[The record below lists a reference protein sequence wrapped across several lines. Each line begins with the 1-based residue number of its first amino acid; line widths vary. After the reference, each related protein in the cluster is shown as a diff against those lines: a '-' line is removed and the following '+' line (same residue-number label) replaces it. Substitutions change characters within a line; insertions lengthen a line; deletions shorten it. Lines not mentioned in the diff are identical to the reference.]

1 MIKAVASGA
10 GSGYFPFA
18 PGTAGTLV
26 GIPVYLIISRLSW
39 TLYLISILI
48 LTSLACYIS
57 QEAEKIFN
65 EKDSPHIVIDEIV
78 GFQWTMFL
86 ISPTVIHVLLGFA
99 FFRFFDIIKIFPAG
113 YVQNRLPGGY
123 GIVADD
129 VISGIYSNIA
139 LLLLIRFVDM

>member
-10 GSGYFPFA
+10 GSGYVPFA

-48 LTSLACYIS
+48 LTFLACYIS

-99 FFRFFDIIKIFPAG
+99 FFRIFDIIKIFPAC
-113 YVQNRLPGGY
+113 YVDSIKL
-123 GIVADD
+123 
-129 VISGIYSNIA
+129 
-139 LLLLIRFVDM
+139 